1 MVYSQHRDMHENNIC
16 VLTHTRSKA
25 FSEDDP
31 IYGRS
36 GLEVTLIDYGLSR
49 ARLPDETIT
58 YKDLEADLEIF
69 RGKRWHRQFET
80 YRQ

>member
-1 MVYSQHRDMHENNIC
+1 MHENNIC
-16 VLTHTRSKA
+16 ILAHPRTAKEYTD
-25 FSEDDP
+25 DDP

-36 GLEVTLIDYGLSR
+36 GFEVTLIDYGLSR
-49 ARLPDETIT
+49 ARLPSGSIT
-58 YKDLEADLEIF
+58 FKDLETDLEVF